1 MHSYRVVWL
10 AVLSIAIATSSVFV
24 VRRVRAQQPQPQ
36 ARLVEEV
43 DVQGNRRLRKDDI
56 LYWVQTRQGDAYNPD
71 QVARDLQALNGL
83 GFFEKTET
91 RVTIEDAP
99 RGGIRVTFWVKE
111 LPIIRDI
118 QFEGL
123 KSVPESDVLKTFRER
138 RVGVSKEAIYDPVKV
153 RNAVRVLK
161 ELLAAKGHPNATV
174 AEGKEDVSATSV
186 AITFQV
192 TEGPRVRVAEI
203 QFEGSKVFKSSTL
216 RDQMKYVK
224 EAGLFSRFK
233 ELDILNREKLD
244 YDLHRV
250 DNYMRSKGYL
260 QARHGEPR
268 IEGLGPRRTG
278 FPLPL
283 PFLSSVDDTLKIT
296 VPIIDGK
303 LYRLGDMKIE
313 GNSIFSEQAIKA
325 IIGLQKGEVANGEAL
340 SKALYENLKKYYGQQ
355 GFIQYTAE
363 VTPTFKDNPANP
375 SEGIADFQVTIDEGK
390 QFTLRRLEFT
400 GNTFTRDN
408 VLRRE
413 VLMNEGDIYNQ
424 SLFEYSITRL
434 NQLSYFNPIDKD
446 KDADYRTNEEEGLV
460 DVTVKVAEKGR
471 QQISFNGGISGVGGS
486 FFGLEYSTNNLFG
499 RGEVLSLNLA
509 AGNRQRSFQFSFTEP
524 YIRNRPITAGFTV
537 FAYSQKFF
545 GEGTFLSG
553 NTAAQQEALT
563 QNLGVFNTNEANL
576 FTRNSIGASLF
587 ASAPLSEFY
596 RKRPFTQFSRV
607 GLSYQLARSSVK
619 DPPVNTTG
627 TADQFIPVIYSQ
639 PNILSSRVTATF
651 VYDTRNAGIDP
662 TAGRSLNLAVGLAGL
677 GGDVRTYSPTLEFTQ
692 FYKVRNKKSDH
703 PNVFG
708 FRILAGTTGS
718 FATSGKV
725 RNANSLAFVAGVPIY
740 ERFFL
745 GDEFTIRGYNV
756 RSISPITPLDT
767 YITSRNVVVATAP
780 SGTPSPIPGMSQSL
794 ASIGTFTGSS
804 GSNVAQLP
812 RAYTATG
819 GDTQVLGN
827 FEYRIPIFGTTVSG
841 ALFVDVGSS
850 FNLRSGGVQTY
861 SSQFLADQPFLT
873 TIGAIRCPRLDPV
886 SGGTG
891 FGIAGVTLSSLAAC
905 GNFSNLAFNTTFNSL
920 VGRDNRIVTQSEFDE
935 ALRNGP
941 VTSLGLPVGFF
952 PVFMRGD
959 AQTNT
964 VVRLNESLFA
974 KFTDIRSS
982 MGAEVRFQIPILNV
996 PFRLIYAYNPNAR
1009 KDQVIDGFPFFFNE
1023 KKSVFR
1029 FSVGRTF

>member
-10 AVLSIAIATSSVFV
+10 AILSIAFATSSFFV
-24 VRRVRAQQPQPQ
+24 ASRVRAQQPQQ
-36 ARLVEEV
+36 RVVEEV

-56 LYWVQTRQGDAYNPD
+56 LYWIQTRPGDVYNPD
-71 QVARDLQALNGL
+71 QVARDLQAINGL

-91 RVTIEDAP
+91 RVTVEDAP
-99 RGGIRVTFWVKE
+99 RGGIRVTFFVKE

-123 KSVPESDVLKTFRER
+123 KSVSESDILKTFRER
-138 RVGVSKEAIYDPVKV
+138 RVGVSKESIYDPVKV
-153 RNAVRVLK
+153 RNAIRVLK

-174 AEGKEDVSATSV
+174 AEGRENVSATSV
-186 AITFQV
+186 AITFQIN
-192 TEGPRVRVAEI
+192 EGPRVRVAQIE
-203 QFEGSKVFKSSTL
+203 FEGSKVFKSSKL
-216 RDQMKYVK
+216 RDQMKYVR
-224 EAGLFSRFK
+224 EAGLISRFK
-233 ELDILNREKLD
+233 EQDILDRQKLD
-244 YDLHRV
+244 FDLHKV
-250 DNYMRSKGYL
+250 ENYMRSKGYL

-278 FPLPL
+278 FPILPL

-296 VPIIDGK
+296 IPIIDGK
-303 LYRLGDMKIE
+303 LYRLGDLKIE
-313 GNSIFSEQAIKA
+313 GNSIFSEQAIKS

-363 VTPTFKDNPANP
+363 ITPTFKDNPQNP
-375 SEGIADFQVTIDEGK
+375 NEGVADFLITIDEGK

-413 VLMNEGDIYNQ
+413 VLMNEGDIYSQ
-424 SLFEYSITRL
+424 GTFEYSITRL
-434 NQLSYFNPIDKD
+434 NQLGYFNPIDKE

-460 DVTVKVAEKGR
+460 DVTVKVSEKGR
-471 QQISFNGGISGVGGS
+471 QQISFNGGISGIGGS

-545 GEGTFLSG
+545 GEGTFLSN
-553 NTAAQQEALT
+553 NTAAQQQALT
-563 QNLGVFNTNEANL
+563 QGLLFSSNQANL
-576 FTRNSIGASLF
+576 FTRNSLGASLF

-607 GLSYQLARSSVK
+607 GLSYQLAQSSVK
-619 DPPVNTTG
+619 DPVVNTQG
-627 TADQFIPVIYSQ
+627 AADQFIPVIYRQ
-639 PNILSSRVTATF
+639 PNILTSRATGTF
-651 VYDTRNAGIDP
+651 IYDTRNGGIDP
-662 TAGRSLNLAVGLAGL
+662 TEGRSLSMAVGLAGL
-677 GGDVRTYSPTLEFTQ
+677 GGDVRTYQPTLEFTQ
-692 FYKVRNKKSDH
+692 FYKVRNKRSDH
-703 PNVFG
+703 PHVFG

-718 FATSGKV
+718 FATSAIV
-725 RNANSLAFVAGVPIY
+725 RNANSLAFVDGVPIY

-756 RSISPITPLDT
+756 RSISPVTPLDT
-767 YITSRNVVVATAP
+767 YITSRNVVVATNP
-780 SGTPSPIPGMSQSL
+780 SGTPIPVPGLSQ
-794 ASIGTFTGSS
+794 AFAAIGTFTGSS

-819 GDTQVLGN
+819 GDTQMLGN
-827 FEYRIPIFGTTVSG
+827 FEYRIPIFGTAVSA
-841 ALFVDVGSS
+841 ALFVDVGSA
-850 FNLRSGGVQTY
+850 FNLRSKRQQTY
-861 SSQFLADQPFLT
+861 SSEFLPDQPFLS
-873 TIGAIRCPRLDPV
+873 TIGQIRCSRFDPLV
-886 SGGTG
+886 GAGSGA
-891 FGIAGVTLSSLAAC
+891 AGVTLSSLAAC
-905 GNFSNLAFNTTFNSL
+905 NNFSNLAFIGGGLNAL
-920 VGRDNRIVTQSEFDE
+920 IGRDNRIVTQAELDE
-935 ALRNGP
+935 ALGHGP
-941 VTSLGLPVGFF
+941 VNGLGLPIGFF
-952 PVFMRGD
+952 PVFLRGD

-982 MGAEVRFQIPILNV
+982 MGGEVRFQIPILNV

-1009 KDQVIDGFPFFFNE
+1009 KDQFINGFPFVFAE

>member
-10 AVLSIAIATSSVFV
+10 AVLGLLFATSSFFV
-24 VRRVRAQQPQPQ
+24 ASRVGAQQPQQ
-36 ARLVEEV
+36 RVVEDV
-43 DVQGNRRLRKDDI
+43 DVQGNRRLRKDDLI
-56 LYWVQTRQGDAYNPD
+56 YYIQTRPGDIYNPA
-71 QVARDLQALNGL
+71 QVERDLQTLLSLN
-83 GFFEKTET
+83 FFDKVET
-91 RVTIEDAP
+91 RVAIDDAP
-99 RGGIRVTFWVKE
+99 RGGVRVTFYVRE

-123 KSVPESDVLKTFRER
+123 KSVSESDVLKTFRER
-138 RVGVSKEAIYDPVKV
+138 RVGVSKETIYDPVKV
-153 RNAVRVLK
+153 RSAIRVLK

-174 AEGKEDVSATSV
+174 AEAKEDVSATSV
-186 AITFQV
+186 AVTFQV

-203 QFEGSKVFKSSTL
+203 QFEGSKVFKSGKL

-224 EAGLFSRFK
+224 EAGLISRIK
-233 ELDILNREKLD
+233 ELDILDREKLEF
-244 YDLHRV
+244 DLHKV

-260 QARHGEPR
+260 QARHGEPK
-268 IEGLGPRRTG
+268 ITGLGPRRTG
-278 FPLPL
+278 FPILPL
-283 PFLSSVDDTLKIT
+283 PFLSSVDETLKIT
-296 VPIIDGK
+296 VPISDGK
-303 LYRLGDMKIE
+303 LYRLGDIKIE
-313 GNSIFSEQAIKA
+313 GNSIFSEAAIKA

-363 VTPTFKDNPANP
+363 VTPTFKDNPQKP
-375 SEGIADFQVTIDEGK
+375 DEGVADFQVTIDEGK

-413 VLMNEGDIYNQ
+413 VLINEGDIYNQ
-424 SLFEYSITRL
+424 GLFEFSVTRL
-434 NQLSYFNPIDKD
+434 NQLGYFNPIEKD
-446 KDADYRTNEEEGLV
+446 KDADFRTNEEEGLV
-460 DVTVKVAEKGR
+460 DVTVKVSEKGR
-471 QQISFNGGISGVGGS
+471 QQISFNGGISGIGGS

-524 YIRNRPITAGFTV
+524 YIRNRPITAGFTL

-545 GEGTFLSG
+545 GEGTFLSN
-553 NTAAQQEALT
+553 NTAAQQGL
-563 QNLGVFNTNEANL
+563 LGSSLDFFNTSEANL
-576 FTRNSIGASLF
+576 FTRNSIGASVF

-607 GLSYQLARSSVK
+607 GLSYQLAQSSVK
-619 DPPVNTTG
+619 DPEVNASGTT
-627 TADQFIPVIYSQ
+627 DQFIPVIYRQ
-639 PNILSSRVTATF
+639 PKIITSRATATF
-651 VYDTRNAGIDP
+651 IYDTRNASIDP
-662 TAGRSLNLAVGLAGL
+662 TAGRSLSMSVGLAGI
-677 GGDVRTYSPTLEFTQ
+677 GGDVRTYQPTLEFTQ
-692 FYKVRNKKSDH
+692 FIKVRNKRSDSPH
-703 PNVFG
+703 VFG

-718 FATSGKV
+718 FATSNKV
-725 RNANSLAFVAGVPIY
+725 RNANSLAFVDGVPIY

-756 RSISPITPLDT
+756 RSISPVTPLDT
-767 YITSRNVVVATAP
+767 YVTSRNVVVATSP
-780 SGTPSPIPGMSQSL
+780 SGTPIPVPGLSQSL
-794 ASIGTFTGSS
+794 ASIGTFTGST
-804 GSNVAQLP
+804 GSNIAALP

-819 GDTQVLGN
+819 ADTQVLGN
-827 FEYRIPIFGTTVSG
+827 FEYRIPIFGRSVSG
-841 ALFVDVGSS
+841 AFFVDVGSA
-850 FNLRSGGVQTY
+850 FNLRSKHEQSY
-861 SSQFLADQPFLT
+861 SSEFLSDTPFLS
-873 TIGAIRCPRLDPV
+873 TIGSIRCPRLDPQV
-886 SGGTG
+886 GTG
-891 FGIAGVTLSSLAAC
+891 LGAARVSLNALAAC
-905 GNFSNLAFNTTFNSL
+905 GNFSNLAYNLVFDSL
-920 VGRDNRIVTQSEFDE
+920 IARDNRIVTQAELDE
-935 ALRNGP
+935 ALGHGP
-941 VTSLGLPVGFF
+941 VSGQGLPFGFF
-952 PVFMRGD
+952 PVFLRGD

-1009 KDQVIDGFPFFFNE
+1009 KDQFINGFPFVFNE